1 MKRYFQLGTLPD
13 CCQQCLIGAEFGV
26 QGDAEPVAERGD
38 LLLVE
43 ARVLHRPFQRGVVD
57 FNGLLQWHFMREKI
71 RHLRLQFADA
81 LGLVLLQGG
90 DAFGRHATE
99 QAQAQVQRP
108 VAVAVGF

>member
-1 MKRYFQLGTLPD
+1 MKRDFQLGTLPD
-13 CCQQCLIGAEFGV
+13 CGQQCLIGAEFGV
-26 QGDAEPVAERGD
+26 QGDAEAVAERGD

-43 ARVLHRPFQRGVVD
+43 AWVLHRSFQRGVVD

-81 LGLVLLQGG
+81 LSLVLLQGG

-108 VAVAVGF
+108 VAVAVGL